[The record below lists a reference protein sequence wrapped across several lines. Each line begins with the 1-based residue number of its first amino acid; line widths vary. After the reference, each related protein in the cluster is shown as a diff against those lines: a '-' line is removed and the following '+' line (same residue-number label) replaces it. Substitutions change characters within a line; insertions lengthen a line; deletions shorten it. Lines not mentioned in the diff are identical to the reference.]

1 MHIIMI
7 VERLDESLAVCSG
20 RSIKSDGQRRLE
32 NGMGTVMD
40 RESVLFEHVS
50 RSSDMVK
57 VEKYDDVSVVE

>member
-20 RSIKSDGQRRLE
+20 CGIKSDGKGRLE
-32 NGMGTVMD
+32 NSMGTVVD